1 MGLFETF
8 AISGSGLTAERMR
21 LDLIASNLANANTTR
36 PAGET
41 PFQRQLALFQSR
53 TAEGAGARG
62 GGPLAGLAG
71 VRVKGIHLDT
81 TPGRQVFDPSHPD
94 ADPQGYVLYPNVNPI
109 NEMVDMMAA
118 SRAYEANLTALD
130 SGKELFLRALNIL
143 Q

>member
-36 PAGET
+36 PPGET
-41 PFQRQLALFQSR
+41 PFQRQLALFQTR
-53 TAEGAGARG
+53 YAGG
-62 GGPLAGLAG
+62 DGSLGSGPLAGLGG
-71 VRVKGIHLDT
+71 VRVKQISLDT
-81 TPGRQVFDPSHPD
+81 TPGRQVYDPSHPD
-94 ADPQGYVLYPNVNPI
+94 ADPGGYVTYPNVNPI

-130 SGKELFLRALNIL
+130 SGKELFLRALSIM